1 MEKKNVLDFFL
12 WFDNIQIHFDKA
24 LISGIIFL
32 YIPFSTAV
40 IFMVSKNNF
49 SFICQYY
56 FKCNAVLIQA
66 SGKHRNETLV
76 VFLN

>member
-49 SFICQYY
+49 SIISNVMQYLY
-56 FKCNAVLIQA
+56 
-66 SGKHRNETLV
+66 RLV
-76 VFLN
+76 GNTEMKL